1 MGEKARVTRQQGQR
15 QGKEQQERER
25 EQELSLGQ
33 APAQGLAERPEA
45 SEASWAWAEEAAVTN
60 VSRTEYGASQGREQ
74 AEADTAS
81 SD

>member
-15 QGKEQQERER
+15 QGKGQQEQ

-33 APAQGLAERPEA
+33 ARAQGLAERPEA
-45 SEASWAWAEEAAVTN
+45 SEESWAWAEEAAVTS
-60 VSRTEYGASQGREQ
+60 VSKTEYGASQGREQ
-74 AEADTAS
+74 AEAGTAS